1 MLKFI
6 PGILLLQVITMALVL
21 IDFPDPANWGWL
33 RLAVPI
39 LIAGFLTAFWFGSI
53 SAHQRKDDISRL
65 KESHVKERENIRIKA
80 ERAKTKLIKQAQRKT
95 LQEVRRSSRRANIR
109 IGLVFAGA
117 TGLGVLLI
125 LTQFMT
131 LGWLMLTTAGG
142 ALGGYLLRI
151 RQEKNKLSQSP
162 KNQETPQVINVVS
175 TKTKRQSRIEAP

>member
-1 MLKFI
+1 MLKFL

-33 RLAVPI
+33 RLAVPV
-39 LIAGFLTAFWFGSI
+39 LIAGILTAFWFGSI

-80 ERAKTKLIKQAQRKT
+80 ERAKTKLVKQAQRKT

-109 IGLVFAGA
+109 IGLAFAGA
-117 TGLGVLLI
+117 TGLGILLI

-142 ALGGYLLRI
+142 GLGGYLIRI
-151 RQEKNKLSQSP
+151 RQEKNKLSQLH
-162 KNQETPQVINVVS
+162 KGRDTPRIINAVS
-175 TKTKRQSRIEAP
+175 NTTKQHRKIEPP